1 MTKDNPRVQ
10 VFCHF
15 NASDAKHSDQSLP
28 NLPIPVSVPLSV
40 PPTPSLAPAPSS
52 FCNSLYALFT
62 LERIVAHLP
71 RHKWEFWA
79 VASDRH
85 GTVGEWG
92 SWWWAA
98 AQADDAANE
107 LLPDFQWHSTAA
119 EATAATAKA
128 TATTRAAASKCDMSR
143 DLNWRC
149 CRKCALICQ
158 RTLPNTPIP
167 RQASL

>member
-1 MTKDNPRVQ
+1 M
-10 VFCHF
+10 FCHF

-28 NLPIPVSVPLSV
+28 NHSYSRLSSTFSS
-40 PPTPSLAPAPSS
+40 PHSKPSS
-52 FCNSLYALFT
+52 SPEFLLQLT
-62 LERIVAHLP
+62 LCIIYT
-71 RHKWEFWA
+71 WA
-79 VASDRH
+79 NCCAFATAQMRVLGR
-85 GTVGEWG
+85 GEWQTWH
-92 SWWWAA
+92 SRRMRIMMMSIAWAA